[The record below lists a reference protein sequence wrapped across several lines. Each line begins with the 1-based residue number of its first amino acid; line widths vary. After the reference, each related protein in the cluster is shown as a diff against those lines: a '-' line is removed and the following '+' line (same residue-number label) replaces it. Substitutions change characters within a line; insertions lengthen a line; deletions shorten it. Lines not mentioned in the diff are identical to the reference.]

1 MLKPGELDL
10 SIAAEFDEGFPH
22 DYFKMLRAEAPVCWH
37 AERDG
42 PGHWAITRYDDLKFA
57 SRNPLLFSSW
67 LGGSTVRD
75 MPPEHLERSRAIML
89 NMDPPQHA
97 KYRRLVQRGFTPR
110 MIQQLGTHIRE
121 VAGEIIDRI
130 APRGECEF
138 VSEVAALMPMQ
149 VICEMMGV
157 PEEDR
162 RNIYDLSNRLI
173 GFDDPE
179 FQQKAADGLQT
190 GIEASIEMFMYAS
203 KLSERAKRE
212 PGDDIVSTLVSA
224 DVDGEKLS
232 ELDFNS
238 FFLLL
243 AVAGNETT
251 RTGTSQG
258 VRLLAAHPRQRERL
272 VREPTLIPAA
282 IEEIVR
288 FNPPVMYFRRTATRD
303 TELRGAKI
311 RAGDKIT
318 MWYPSVNRDAAVFPD
333 PDTFDV
339 GRSPNEHLGFG
350 IGEHFCLGASLA
362 RLELIIIFEELLR
375 RLPDITVDGPVRHL
389 RSNLIDGIKEM
400 HVRFTP
406 EGRGKSVAVPA

>member
-22 DYFKMLRAEAPVCWH
+22 AYFKMLRAEAPVCWH
-37 AERDG
+37 PEAHG
-42 PGHWAITRYDDLKFA
+42 PGHWAVTRYDDVKYA
-57 SRNPLLFSSW
+57 SRNPLIFSSS
-67 LGGSTVRD
+67 LGGTTVKD
-75 MPPEHLERSRAIML
+75 PPPENLERSRAIML

-110 MIQQLGTHIRE
+110 MIQMLSSHIRE
-121 VAGEIIDRI
+121 VATEVIDRV

-138 VSEVAALMPMQ
+138 VSEVAALLPMQ

-162 RNIYDLSNRLI
+162 RAVYDLSNRLI

-179 FQQKAADGLQT
+179 FQRSVDDGIQ
-190 GIEASIEMFMYAS
+190 ASMEMFMYAS

-212 PGDDIVSTLVSA
+212 PGDDIVTTLVSA

-251 RTGTSQG
+251 RTATSQG
-258 VRLLAAHPRQRERL
+258 IRLLAQHPEQRERL
-272 VREPTLIPAA
+272 LRDPSLIPSAV
-282 IEEIVR
+282 EEIVR
-288 FNPPVMYFRRTATRD
+288 YVPPVMHFRRTATQD
-303 TELRGAKI
+303 TELRGVRI
-311 RAGDKIT
+311 RAGEKIT
-318 MWYPSVNRDAAVFPD
+318 MWYPSVNRDEDVFPN
-333 PDTFDV
+333 PDVFDV

-362 RLELIIIFEELLR
+362 RRELVIIFEELLR
-375 RLPDITVDGPVRHL
+375 RIPDITLDGPVRHL
-389 RSNLIDGIKEM
+389 RSSLIDGIKEM
-400 HVRFTP
+400 RVRFTP
-406 EGRGKSVAVPA
+406 EGRGKSVAVPG

>member
-10 SIAAEFDEGFPH
+10 SDAKVFDEGFPH
-22 DYFKMLRAEAPVCWH
+22 DYFRMLRAEAPVCWH
-37 AERDG
+37 PEPNG
-42 PGHWAITRYDDLKFA
+42 PGHWAVTRYDDVKTA
-57 SRNPLLFSSW
+57 SRNPQVFSSW
-67 LGGSTVRD
+67 LGGTTIRD
-75 MPPEHLERSRAIML
+75 MPPEHIERSRAIML

-110 MIQQLGTHIRE
+110 MIQLLTPQIRQR
-121 VAGEIIDRI
+121 AGVIIDRV

-138 VSEVAALMPMQ
+138 VSEVAAELPMQ

-162 RNIYDLSNRLI
+162 RTIYDLSNRLI
-173 GFDDPE
+173 GFDDPQYQRSVE
-179 FQQKAADGLQT
+179 DG
-190 GIEASIEMFMYAS
+190 IHASIEMFMYAS
-203 KLSERAKRE
+203 KLSERAQRC
-212 PGDDIVSTLVSA
+212 PADDIVTTLVSA

-251 RTGTSQG
+251 RTATSQG
-258 VRLLAAHPRQRERL
+258 IRLLAEHPAQRERVL
-272 VREPTLIPAA
+272 RDPSLIPAA

-288 FNPPVMYFRRTATRD
+288 FNPPVMHFRRTATRD
-303 TELRGAKI
+303 AELHGVTI
-311 RAGDKIT
+311 RAGEKIT
-318 MWYPSVNRDAAVFPD
+318 LWYPSANRDAAVFPD
-333 PDTFDV
+333 ADAFDV
-339 GRSPNEHLGFG
+339 GRSPNEHLAFG

-362 RLELIIIFEELLR
+362 RLELVIIFEELLR
-375 RLPDITVDGPVRHL
+375 RLPDIAIDGPVQRL
-389 RSNLIDGIKEM
+389 RSSLIDGIKEM

-406 EGRGKSVAVPA
+406 ERRGASVAVPT